1 MPTNHRRP
9 VSLSLMSTDL
19 PILSTIETAA
29 TLYQKDR
36 CQFHLLLN
44 QPEAMKSVADEE
56 PTSALETARQL
67 LWLELSPA
75 RVIMTLQGNGK
86 FCYRHFW
93 EPGIYGVSRYWLNDD
108 SGDISN
114 AFRLR
119 NYTRSLKLEGDV
131 LPEYLRLEYELWSGK
146 VQLGN
151 YILHLD
157 IHH

>member
-1 MPTNHRRP
+1 MSNNHRRP

-36 CQFHLLLN
+36 FRFHLLLN
-44 QPEAMKSVADEE
+44 QPEVIKSVAETE
-56 PTSALETARQL
+56 PTLAVETARQL

-75 RVIMTLQGNGK
+75 RAIMTLQGNGK

-108 SGDISN
+108 KGDISN

-119 NYTRSLKLEGDV
+119 NYTRSLQLDGDIW
-131 LPEYLRLEYELWSGK
+131 PEYLRVEYELWSGK

-151 YILHLD
+151 YVLHLE
-157 IHH
+157 IYH